1 MDKKETNIRVSGD
14 VSGQLA
20 IGDNITQKQT
30 IETHQSQVSQVD
42 MDALRQ
48 MLADLKVKVEAEAPD
63 DKKDAALERVSE
75 LEEAIT
81 AEKPDLT
88 TMEYDLL
95 ELLIR
100 KRARVLNRDYL
111 MESLKGYEW
120 ETFDR
125 SIDVAISR
133 LRHKLDD
140 NAGNPRFIKTVRGV
154 GYMFIG

>member
-1 MDKKETNIRVSGD
+1 MMDKKETNIRVSGD

-88 TMEYDLL
+88 TMEYVKGWFGKNLPKL
-95 ELLIR
+95 AGAVSSVIINPLVGTLVEASGELIAEEF
-100 KRARVLNRDYL
+100 KR
-111 MESLKGYEW
+111 
-120 ETFDR
+120 
-125 SIDVAISR
+125 
-133 LRHKLDD
+133 
-140 NAGNPRFIKTVRGV
+140 RFSKE
-154 GYMFIG
+154 

>member
-42 MDALRQ
+42 MEALRQ
-48 MLADLKVKVEAEAPD
+48 LLADLKVKVEAEAPEE
-63 DKKDAALERVSE
+63 KKDAALERVSE

-88 TMEYDLL
+88 TMEYVKGWFGKNLPKL
-95 ELLIR
+95 AGAVSSVIISPLVGTLVEASGELIAEEF
-100 KRARVLNRDYL
+100 KR
-111 MESLKGYEW
+111 
-120 ETFDR
+120 
-125 SIDVAISR
+125 
-133 LRHKLDD
+133 
-140 NAGNPRFIKTVRGV
+140 RFSKE
-154 GYMFIG
+154 

>member
-1 MDKKETNIRVSGD
+1 MMAKKETNIRVSGD

-42 MDALRQ
+42 MDTLRQ
-48 MLADLKVKVEAEAPD
+48 MLADLKGKVEAEAPE

-88 TMEYDLL
+88 TMEYVKGWFGKNLPKL
-95 ELLIR
+95 AGAVSSVIVSPLVGTLVEASGELLTEEF
-100 KRARVLNRDYL
+100 KR
-111 MESLKGYEW
+111 
-120 ETFDR
+120 
-125 SIDVAISR
+125 
-133 LRHKLDD
+133 
-140 NAGNPRFIKTVRGV
+140 RFSNK
-154 GYMFIG
+154 